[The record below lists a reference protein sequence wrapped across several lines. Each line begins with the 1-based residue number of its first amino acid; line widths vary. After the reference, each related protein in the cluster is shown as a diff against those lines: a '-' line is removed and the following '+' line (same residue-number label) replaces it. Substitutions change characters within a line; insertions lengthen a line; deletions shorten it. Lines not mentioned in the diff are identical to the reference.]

1 MTGRAASLVFALALA
16 ASAGARAQSFPVV
29 AAPPPEAAPVT
40 SEEAQVIAAKVFG
53 ARVTAVAEDAL
64 AFVFTTSGLDRGRA
78 CPLEGLRDVKCGE
91 FRWQPSSVTVH
102 RVAYAAAVSG
112 HLAQNR
118 VVLVDLASDD
128 APLAASALHGVLV
141 FPTLRIAAAPAPAFA
156 WYLSRLGRG
165 VGLDLV
171 DADSDGALDAVY
183 TYEEEALGV
192 RVVPRDVWAFTDLKP
207 ARLISSGDKLS
218 GLFVTT
224 FDGVALAEDGDGWVR
239 RGSWRAV
246 ALAAGLPLSILLER
260 ASLPGT
266 HAGFD
271 LHVVAD
277 FGDGW
282 REVLSG
288 SGGGSRPPAAGA
300 DDANDRPDDCVPSE
314 VPPDLNLSARRRL
327 IDLETSCRLAVDAL
341 PRSLAPDPLAVPGK
355 LWVAA
360 LMHVADLHRI
370 ASSLEES
377 ASADLA
383 PLWPLAWP
391 ASAWLSLRVALSSHA
406 TLAAVYQPA
415 VAPCPE
421 SVLDALAAFPALWPV
436 TRPIDAV
443 LEILRP
449 LVRSVPGG
457 GPGA

>member
-1 MTGRAASLVFALALA
+1 MTGRAAPILLVLACVV
-16 ASAGARAQSFPVV
+16 SATARAQTFPVV
-29 AAPPPEAAPVT
+29 AAPPPEPAPVT
-40 SEEAQVIAAKVFG
+40 SDEALVIASKVFG
-53 ARVTAVAEDAL
+53 AHVVGVGEDARS
-64 AFVFTTSGLDRGRA
+64 FVFTTSGLERGRA

-102 RVAYAAAVSG
+102 RAALAAAVSG
-112 HLAQNR
+112 HLARNR
-118 VVLVDLASDD
+118 VVLVDLASGD

-141 FPTLRIAAAPAPAFA
+141 FPTLRVAATPAPAFA

-165 VGLDLV
+165 VGLDLL
-171 DADSDGALDAVY
+171 DADADGALDAVY

-207 ARLISSGDKLS
+207 SRLISSGDKLS

-224 FDGVALAEDGDGWVR
+224 FDGVAVAEDGDGWER
-239 RGSWRAV
+239 RGSWRVV
-246 ALAAGLPLSILLER
+246 APAAGLPLSILLER
-260 ASLPGT
+260 ATLPWT
-266 HAGFD
+266 SAGFD

-288 SGGGSRPPAAGA
+288 SAGGSRPQAAA
-300 DDANDRPDDCVPSE
+300 TDEASDPPPDCVPAE
-314 VPPDLNLSARRRL
+314 VPPELGLSARRRL

-341 PRSLAPDPLAVPGK
+341 PRASAPDPFAVPGK

-383 PLWPLAWP
+383 PLWPFAWP
-391 ASAWLSLRVALSSHA
+391 ISAWLSLRVALSSHA
-406 TLAAVYQPA
+406 TLGAVYQPS

-421 SVLDALAAFPALWPV
+421 SVLDALAVFPALWPL
-436 TRPIDAV
+436 TRPIDAA
-443 LEILRP
+443 LEILRE
-449 LVRSVPGG
+449 LVPRVLPRD
-457 GPGA
+457 PGA